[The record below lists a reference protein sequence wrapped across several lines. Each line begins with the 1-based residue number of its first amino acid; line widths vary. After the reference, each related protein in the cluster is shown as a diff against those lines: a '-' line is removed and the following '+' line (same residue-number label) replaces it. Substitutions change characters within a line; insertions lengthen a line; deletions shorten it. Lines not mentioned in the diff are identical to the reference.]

1 MMKET
6 IDLLG
11 KILTNIL
18 TALYGVV
25 GRFGALCG
33 DEGKKASVNY
43 HNSRG
48 LKWFGKN
55 IGGGM
60 IGRNG
65 RNIKRI
71 K

>member
-1 MMKET
+1 M
-6 IDLLG
+6 
-11 KILTNIL
+11 
-18 TALYGVV
+18 
-25 GRFGALCG
+25 FGALCG

-55 IGGGM
+55 IGDEM